1 METATL
7 QTLIEQARMRYEAS
21 QQRLAAAQRALGN
34 AQAHLR
40 VLQQY
45 EREYLQ
51 RSRAQP
57 GAECDP
63 SAQHN
68 QRAFLARLHVA
79 VQTQTREC
87 ETGERML
94 AAARAELAE
103 CQKKQ
108 RSLETLA
115 KRQHE
120 ERQRS
125 AARHDQK
132 NTDEFAQR
140 AHDRNAALAQELQES
155 AGGRQTG
162 T

>member
-1 METATL
+1 MQTATL
-7 QTLIEQARMRYEAS
+7 QTLIEQARTRCEAA
-21 QQRLAAAQRALGN
+21 QQRLAAAQRALVG
-34 AQAHLR
+34 AQTHLR

-68 QRAFLARLHVA
+68 QRAFLSRLNVA

-94 AAARAELAE
+94 AAARDELAV
-103 CQKKQ
+103 CQRKYK
-108 RSLETLA
+108 SLETLA

-125 AARHDQK
+125 LARNDQK

-140 AHDRNAALAQELQES
+140 AHDRNAALAQESQET
-155 AGGRQTG
+155 AGGSQT
-162 T
+162 